1 MADYQ
6 NRVSSSFQERMR
18 LIRFRRQRERTH
30 FREELRVV
38 PYWLRVTC
46 GVLYGIA
53 LAIAI
58 TLNLS
63 RSYLHNHG
71 GRMGSDMWP
80 WVFRDNPLMAS
91 LSMAG
96 LITLFA
102 IFITSYLFLL
112 GYVYRDAKR
121 RGMHAGLWLL
131 LILVMSPAYLAIG
144 FLLYF
149 FMREPLPYACPNC
162 AATVGARYN
171 FCPNCKTNLHPAC
184 PQCKQP
190 VVETDKFCPNC
201 AYELKGTAGEIAA
214 AG

>member
-18 LIRFRRQRERTH
+18 LIRFRRKRERTR
-30 FREELRVV
+30 FRDELRVV
-38 PYWLRVTC
+38 PYWLRITC
-46 GVLYGIA
+46 AVLYVLAVGIG
-53 LAIAI
+53 I
-58 TLNLS
+58 TVNLGRGFMHS
-63 RSYLHNHG
+63 HG
-71 GRMGSDMWP
+71 AGMGAELWP
-80 WVFRDNPLMAS
+80 WVFRDNPVMAS
-91 LSMAG
+91 FSIAG
-96 LITLFA
+96 VITLFA
-102 IFITSYLFLL
+102 IFITSFLFLL

-131 LILVMSPAYLAIG
+131 LILVLSPAYLGIG

-162 AATVGARYN
+162 AAMVGARYN

-201 AYELKGTAGEIAA
+201 ACELKGAGEIAA

>member
-18 LIRFRRQRERTH
+18 LIRFRRKRERTR

-38 PYWLRVTC
+38 PYWLRITC
-46 GVLYGIA
+46 AVLYVLAVGMGIT
-53 LAIAI
+53 I
-58 TLNLS
+58 NLGRGFMHS
-63 RSYLHNHG
+63 HG
-71 GRMGSDMWP
+71 ARMGTGLWP
-80 WVFRDNPLMAS
+80 WVFRDNPVLAS
-91 LSMAG
+91 FSIAG
-96 LITLFA
+96 VITLFA

-131 LILVMSPAYLAIG
+131 LILVLSPAYLGIG

-149 FMREPLPYACPNC
+149 FMREPLPYACPSC

-201 AYELKGTAGEIAA
+201 ACELKGTADIAA

>member
-18 LIRFRRQRERTH
+18 LIRFRRKRERTR
-30 FREELRVV
+30 FRDELRVV
-38 PYWLRVTC
+38 PYWLRVAC
-46 GVLYGIA
+46 GVLYVIA
-53 LAIAI
+53 LGIGI
-58 TLNLS
+58 TVNLS
-63 RSYLHNHG
+63 RGYLHSQG
-71 GRMGSDMWP
+71 ARMGYQLWP
-80 WVFRDNPLMAS
+80 WVFRDNPVMAS

-131 LILVMSPAYLAIG
+131 LILVLSPAYLGIG

-201 AYELKGTAGEIAA
+201 ACELRTAEEIAA

>member
-18 LIRFRRQRERTH
+18 LIRFRRKRERTR
-30 FREELRVV
+30 FRDELRVV
-38 PYWLRVTC
+38 PYWLRMAC
-46 GVLYGIA
+46 GVLYVIA
-53 LAIAI
+53 LGIGI
-58 TLNLS
+58 TVNLN
-63 RSYLHNHG
+63 RGYLHSQG
-71 GRMGSDMWP
+71 ARMGSQLWP
-80 WVFRDNPLMAS
+80 WVFRDNPVMAS
-91 LSMAG
+91 LSIAG
-96 LITLFA
+96 VITLFA
-102 IFITSYLFLL
+102 IFITSFLFLL

-131 LILVMSPAYLAIG
+131 LILVLSPAYLGIG

-162 AATVGARYN
+162 AATVGGRYN

-201 AYELKGTAGEIAA
+201 ACELKGTAGEIAA

>member
-18 LIRFRRQRERTH
+18 LIRFRRKRERTR
-30 FREELRVV
+30 FRDELRVV
-38 PYWLRVTC
+38 PYWLRIAC
-46 GVLYGIA
+46 AVLYVLAVGIGIA
-53 LAIAI
+53 I
-58 TLNLS
+58 NLGRGFMHS
-63 RSYLHNHG
+63 HG
-71 GRMGSDMWP
+71 ARMGGELWP
-80 WVFRDNPLMAS
+80 WVFRDNPVMAS
-91 LSMAG
+91 FSIAG
-96 LITLFA
+96 VITLFA

-131 LILVMSPAYLAIG
+131 LILVLSPAYLGIG

-190 VVETDKFCPNC
+190 VAETDKFCPNC
-201 AYELKGTAGEIAA
+201 ACELKGTAGEIAA
-214 AG
+214 A